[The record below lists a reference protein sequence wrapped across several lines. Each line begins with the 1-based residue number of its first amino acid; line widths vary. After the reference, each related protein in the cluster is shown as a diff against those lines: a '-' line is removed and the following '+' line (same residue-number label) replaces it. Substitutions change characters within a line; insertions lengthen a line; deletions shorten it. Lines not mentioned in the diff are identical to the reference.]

1 MAVTHISEAEAA
13 RDLASVMSRVCSGED
28 IVIDGATASMGVRLT
43 PFPRRTIS
51 ETIALAEESAKR
63 LGYEPVM
70 DADFAADM
78 REIIAKRKPADRS
91 AWD

>member
-1 MAVTHISEAEAA
+1 MAVTHISETEAA
-13 RDLASVMSRVCSGED
+13 RDLAGLMSRVYAGEE
-28 IVIDGATASMGVRLT
+28 IVIDAVSAPMEVRLT
-43 PFPRRTIS
+43 AFPRRTIS
-51 ETIALAEESAKR
+51 ETIALAEETAKR

-78 REIIAKRKPADRS
+78 REIIANRKPADRS